1 VTRLGSLDEP
11 FPREVV
17 NLTMRH
23 AVVLISLLA
32 ATAGADVSHPVSASV
47 ARGSAK
53 RVIVQIPAG
62 ELVVRNGAADRIQ
75 VTGEVRRDDDDA
87 EAARMVRETNVEI
100 VMDGSDAIIRKT
112 GPSGWGWHT
121 NTSYHLTIELPKGTS
136 LSFEMKYG
144 ELKIEGEFGNID
156 TDLRAGEIHLRTPRA
171 SVRELN
177 ASVRVG
183 EVHTD
188 FGENREDHEG
198 VLPGT
203 THFINAN
210 GRSRI
215 NLHTTVGELHVT
227 LTR

>member
-1 VTRLGSLDEP
+1 MRLS
-11 FPREVV
+11 
-17 NLTMRH
+17 
-23 AVVLISLLA
+23 VVLVSLLA

-47 ARGSAK
+47 ARGTVK
-53 RVIVQIPAG
+53 RVIVDIPSG
-62 ELVVRNGAADRIQ
+62 ELLVRNGTADRIQ
-75 VTGEVRRDDDDA
+75 VAGEVRRDDDDA
-87 EAARMVRETNVEI
+87 EAARQIKETGVEI
-100 VMDGSDAIIRKT
+100 FVDGSDAIIRKV
-112 GPSGWGWHT
+112 GPSHWGWHT
-121 NTSYHLTIELPKGTS
+121 NTDFHLTIELPRGTAVD
-136 LSFEMKYG
+136 FETKYG
-144 ELKIEGEFGNID
+144 ELTLEGEFGNID

-171 SVRELN
+171 SVHELN

-203 THFINAN
+203 THFINAT
-210 GRSRI
+210 GRTRI